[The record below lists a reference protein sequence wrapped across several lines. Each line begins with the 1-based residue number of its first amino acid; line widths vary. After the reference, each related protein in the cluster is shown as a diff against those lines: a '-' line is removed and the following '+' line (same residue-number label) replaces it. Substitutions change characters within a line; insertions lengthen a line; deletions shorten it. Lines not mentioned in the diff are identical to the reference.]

1 MAPERAQGGNDM
13 THRRPYHVRYTLAD
27 RFLVATQRLRAD
39 ESVVAATI
47 ALTYAAQWAQAKEGR
62 HANH

>member
-1 MAPERAQGGNDM
+1 M